1 MTTLDDLDL
10 MDAQTPATPNGAG
23 SRKHVHVYNKNLPS
37 WVTHGD
43 EEFQSWH
50 LWDCE
55 WNRCEACGP
64 QRSAH
69 VCSCGRVRDEATVR
83 RNRNNARRGKTI
95 QRKRIVGLGG
105 QNLPGNKPNHDG
117 IGLLFSYESKSGGAF
132 SERYWRWLTGIPVT
146 ADQTAVLIVTAT
158 DGPGR
163 KARSYVVVEYDQWRD
178 LHGEDER

>member
-1 MTTLDDLDL
+1 MTSLDDLDL
-10 MDAQTPATPNGAG
+10 MDAQTPATPNV
-23 SRKHVHVYNKNLPS
+23 STKRCRRHQWHT
-37 WVTHGD
+37 VTVIR
-43 EEFQSWH
+43 
-50 LWDCE
+50 
-55 WNRCEACGP
+55 NREAVPGPNICLACGK
-64 QRSAH
+64 
-69 VCSCGRVRDEATVR
+69 VRDEATVR

-146 ADQTAVLIVTAT
+146 ADQTAVLVVTST

-178 LHGEDER
+178 LHGESER